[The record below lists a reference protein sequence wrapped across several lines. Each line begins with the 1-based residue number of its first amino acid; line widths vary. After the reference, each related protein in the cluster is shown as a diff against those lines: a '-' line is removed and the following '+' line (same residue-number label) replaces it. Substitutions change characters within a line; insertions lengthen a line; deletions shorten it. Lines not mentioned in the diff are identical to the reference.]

1 MEPLLLLLHNW
12 MDRTKIFTS
21 THYFLFFTFHFFH
34 SPPWCLE
41 GRSDGGPLTPPFPN
55 RGFNLRGL
63 CLIPATFITCSFL
76 TATEMF

>member
-1 MEPLLLLLHNW
+1 MEPLPLLLHNW
-12 MDRTKIFTS
+12 MDRTKYSHPPIIFF
-21 THYFLFFTFHFFH
+21 FLLFIFFH

-41 GRSDGGPLTPPFPN
+41 GRSDGAPLTPPFPN

-63 CLIPATFITCSFL
+63 CLIPPTFITCSFL